1 MADIILEGGAA
12 FGRKEITINLNAI
25 TLREYRALFDPK
37 QKPDEEDALLSRVC
51 GLTLEEYQ
59 TLPYLEWR
67 KLTQKF
73 FERARNPLADPN
85 SASASIST

>member
-1 MADIILEGGAA
+1 MMADLTLED
-12 FGRKEITINLNAI
+12 GREITIDLTKIN
-25 TLREYRALFDPK
+25 LREYRALFDAG
-37 QKPDEEDALLSRVC
+37 QKPEEEDRLLSRVC

-59 TLPYLEWR
+59 TLPYPEWR

-85 SASASIST
+85 SVSASTSA